1 VQRRRYNLGLTS
13 GDPLTERRLIALSN
27 DDCELMLKTAVD
39 HFSAGRFEEAT
50 RLLRGLIALDAADAR
65 PYTLLGSILIFRDHF
80 REAAEILER
89 AVELAP
95 ADPYVLVNLAEVYLD
110 GLRIDDALPLLERLF
125 ALDPNRESAAAN
137 RGRQILAAA
146 HARLAEGG

>member
-1 VQRRRYNLGLTS
+1 MARVGTPSHRLPRVLAHLLLGAMLAAPAGGVGHAEGADMAPPS
-13 GDPLTERRLIALSN
+13 PVPDPPAIL
-27 DDCELMLKTAVD
+27 
-39 HFSAGRFEEAT
+39 G
-50 RLLRGLIALDAADAR
+50 AADAR

-80 REAAEILER
+80 REAAETLER